1 LAAVVSLTCAD
12 GNSIDQNLHQPVLGE
27 AKDCVALFNV
37 LFVNQP
43 ILKIRTAFRSLGC
56 VSGNPPLRG
65 GLEGLGI
72 MNLEILTPE
81 RKLYSG
87 EVYGVQM
94 PGISGSFEV
103 LEKHAPLVSA
113 LKAGRV
119 KVLKD
124 KQNHFSYFDIQGGF
138 VEVLNNKV
146 TVLVEGAVPV
156 EE

>member
-1 LAAVVSLTCAD
+1 
-12 GNSIDQNLHQPVLGE
+12 
-27 AKDCVALFNV
+27 
-37 LFVNQP
+37 
-43 ILKIRTAFRSLGC
+43 
-56 VSGNPPLRG
+56 
-65 GLEGLGI
+65 

-81 RKLYSG
+81 KKLYSG

-113 LKAGRV
+113 LKAGRL

-124 KQNHFSYFDIQGGF
+124 KSAGSGGHHFAYFDIQSGF

-146 TVLVEGAVPV
+146 TVLVEGAVAV
-156 EE
+156 EG

>member
-1 LAAVVSLTCAD
+1 
-12 GNSIDQNLHQPVLGE
+12 
-27 AKDCVALFNV
+27 
-37 LFVNQP
+37 
-43 ILKIRTAFRSLGC
+43 
-56 VSGNPPLRG
+56 
-65 GLEGLGI
+65 

-81 RKLYSG
+81 KKLFSG

-124 KQNHFSYFDIQGGF
+124 KPAGSGGSTGSGGQNHFSFFDIQGGF
-138 VEVLNNKV
+138 VEVLNNRV
-146 TVLVEGAVPV
+146 TVLVEGASAV
-156 EE
+156 ENE

>member
-1 LAAVVSLTCAD
+1 
-12 GNSIDQNLHQPVLGE
+12 
-27 AKDCVALFNV
+27 
-37 LFVNQP
+37 
-43 ILKIRTAFRSLGC
+43 
-56 VSGNPPLRG
+56 
-65 GLEGLGI
+65 
-72 MNLEILTPE
+72 MNLEKLTPE
-81 RKLYSG
+81 KKLFSG

-113 LKAGRV
+113 LKAGRI

-124 KQNHFSYFDIQGGF
+124 KQNHFSFFEIQGGF

-146 TVLVEGAVPV
+146 TVLVEGATTV